1 MLCEL
6 CNVLQA
12 LISLDGDSEEEER
25 EEASSGASAADG
37 HDGEI
42 QHALVLPNGA
52 AAAVRT
58 QGGDVRPHKLQFGH
72 LLGTVLQDT
81 QTRLVF
87 RAQYVV
93 EAEVLH
99 YAPGPADLDYPA
111 RLAGSGPDKGKRRAV
126 PTLSQWQQ
134 ESEGSNAM
142 GIVEVDGIPVFRL
155 PPDEILDT
163 WYPTLKK
170 TLWIFSRLHSYVNVS
185 HRVGM
190 DAWVRIWHS
199 KLMTSALARHLRG
212 FRWRGCEPLPTVA
225 DERIREDLVSTLVH
239 QARWSSFRRTPS
251 PDLEGG
257 G

>member
-12 LISLDGDSEEEER
+12 LISLDGDSEDDER
-25 EEASSGASAADG
+25 EEPFSGALATEGS
-37 HDGEI
+37 DGES
-42 QHALVLPNGA
+42 QHALVLARGPMD
-52 AAAVRT
+52 AVGM
-58 QGGDVRPHKLQFGH
+58 QAEKGRPRKLQFGH

-87 RAQYVV
+87 RAQYIV

-111 RLAGSGPDKGKRRAV
+111 RLAGSGTDKGKRRAV
-126 PTLSQWQQ
+126 PSLSQWQQ
-134 ESEGSNAM
+134 ESGGSNAM

-170 TLWIFSRLHSYVNVS
+170 TLWILSRLHSYVNVS
-185 HRVGM
+185 ERARV
-190 DAWVRIWHS
+190 S
-199 KLMTSALARHLRG
+199 
-212 FRWRGCEPLPTVA
+212 
-225 DERIREDLVSTLVH
+225 VSVPH
-239 QARWSSFRRTPS
+239 KS
-251 PDLEGG
+251 
-257 G
+257 